1 MITEAKACV
10 QPGLNFFR
18 EKFNIQFI
26 SNVRAFKAARF
37 CCPVQV
43 TALRPNARSLEEL
56 KNFPFVNDAMV
67 AALATEL
74 PQYIAAADGLVC
86 NNEKEKLTWW
96 AAHQDTLPQWSALVR
111 KVLLVQPSS
120 ASAER
125 VFSLLATL
133 SAQQEAALEDYIE
146 ASVMVRYNNNQGK
159 L

>member
-10 QPGLNFFR
+10 QPGSNFFR

-43 TALRPNARSLEEL
+43 TALRPDARSLEEL

-74 PQYIAAADGLVC
+74 PLYIAAADGLVC
-86 NNEKEKLTWW
+86 NNEKEKL
-96 AAHQDTLPQWSALVR
+96 TLPQWSALVR

-146 ASVMVRYNNNQGK
+146 ASVMVRYNNNQRK

>member
-1 MITEAKACV
+1 LITEAKACV
-10 QPGLNFFR
+10 RPGLNFFQ

-26 SNVRAFKAARF
+26 SNVLAFKAARF

-43 TALRPNARSLEEL
+43 TALRPDARSLEEL

-74 PQYIAAADGLVC
+74 PLYIAAADGFVC
-86 NNEKEKLTWW
+86 NNEEEKLTWW
-96 AAHQDTLPQWSALVR
+96 AAHQDTLPHWTALVR

-146 ASVMVRYNNNQGK
+146 ASVMVRYNNNQRK

>member
-1 MITEAKACV
+1 MSGPSYCAKT
-10 QPGLNFFR
+10 R
-18 EKFNIQFI
+18 
-26 SNVRAFKAARF
+26 
-37 CCPVQV
+37 
-43 TALRPNARSLEEL
+43 ARSLEEL

-74 PQYIAAADGLVC
+74 PLYIAAADGLAC

-125 VFSLLATL
+125 VFSLTARG
-133 SAQQEAALEDYIE
+133 SARGLHRGICDGQIQ
-146 ASVMVRYNNNQGK
+146 
-159 L
+159 